1 MSSLVPQNK
10 VQAIRALGAE
20 VHIVGSSQDDA
31 QEKVQEFVDKD
42 GLVMLA
48 PFDHPDVIA
57 GQGTLGLEI
66 LEQAPDVGTVL
77 IPLSGGGL
85 FSGVALALKSARPGI
100 VTVGVSMENGCA
112 MAPSLQGGK
121 PNRKRGVVGKRE

>member
-1 MSSLVPQNK
+1 
-10 VQAIRALGAE
+10 
-20 VHIVGSSQDDA
+20 
-31 QEKVQEFVDKD
+31 
-42 GLVMLA
+42 MLA

-85 FSGVALALKSARPGI
+85 FSGVALTLKSARPGI

-112 MAPSLQGGK
+112 MHASLPAGK
-121 PNRKRGVVGKRE
+121 PVRRSEEHTYGLQSLIRISYADSRLKKKHKLNH